1 MVQSAFFGLALPRN
15 GLEWRRLLFCAPR
28 GPRRHKLCV
37 LLFCI
42 PLLARAQQIER
53 IDTALPDAPTM
64 GTPAAQDVAGQNRGE
79 SLGTISGTVVDQNGN
94 FVFSARVRLEREG
107 HVEGHNK
114 EREVESDKE
123 GHFTFA
129 GVPAG
134 PFRLT
139 ISAVSFADQDVPGVL
154 HPGEALEVPPISLA
168 IASATSE
175 VRVSVTNYEL
185 AEEQVKIQE
194 TQRVLGVIPN
204 FYVTY
209 QQDTLPLRPK
219 QKFELAW
226 KTSVDPVTFAAAG
239 GFAGVQQA
247 ENEFKGYGQG
257 AQGYAKRYGAS
268 YADSFIGTMVG
279 GAILPSLLKQDP
291 RYFYKG
297 TGSKRS
303 RILYAMANAVVC
315 KGDNGHWQPD
325 YSGILG
331 SLAAGGI
338 SNLYYPASSRNGAWL
353 TFENTFIGIG
363 GSAIGN
369 LFQEFLVRK
378 LTPHTRGPQTINP

>member
-1 MVQSAFFGLALPRN
+1 MAQSMFCGLTLPRK
-15 GLEWRRLLFCAPR
+15 GLQWRRLPLCALFCCLPF
-28 GPRRHKLCV
+28 LTQ
-37 LLFCI
+37 
-42 PLLARAQQIER
+42 AQQVER
-53 IDTALPDAPTM
+53 INTSLPDAPAM
-64 GTPAAQDVAGQNRGE
+64 GFSPAQDSVGPNAGE
-79 SLGTISGTVVDQNGN
+79 ALGTISGTVVDQNGN
-94 FVFSARVRLEREG
+94 FVFSARVRLERDG
-107 HVEGHNK
+107 HVEQ
-114 EREVESDKE
+114 REAESDKE

-139 ISAVSFADQDVPGVL
+139 ISAASFADQEVPGTL
-154 HPGEALEVPPISLA
+154 NAGENLEVPQISLL
-168 IASATSE
+168 IATATTE

-185 AEEQVKIQE
+185 AQEQVKIQE

-204 FYVTY
+204 FYVSY
-209 QQDTLPLRPK
+209 QQNTLPLAPK

-226 KTSVDPVTFAAAG
+226 KTSVDPVSFAAAG
-239 GFAGVQQA
+239 GFAAVQQA
-247 ENEFKGYGQG
+247 ENEFSGYGQG

-268 YADSFIGTMVG
+268 YADSFIGTMIG
-279 GAILPSLLKQDP
+279 GAILPSILKQDP

-297 TGSKRS
+297 TGSTRS
-303 RILYAMANAVVC
+303 RILYAIANAVIC

-325 YSGILG
+325 YSGVLG

-338 SNLYYPASSRNGAWL
+338 SNLYYPAGSRNGAWL

-363 GSAIGN
+363 GSAVAN

>member
-1 MVQSAFFGLALPRN
+1 MVQSASFGLTAPRN
-15 GLEWRRLLFCAPR
+15 GLQWRRLP
-28 GPRRHKLCV
+28 LCV
-37 LLFCI
+37 LFCCL
-42 PLLARAQQIER
+42 PFLTQAQQIEQV
-53 IDTALPDAPTM
+53 ASPLPDAPTM
-64 GTPAAQDVAGQNRGE
+64 PVPAAQDTAGQNQE
-79 SLGTISGTVVDQNGN
+79 SLGAISGTVVDQNGN
-94 FVFSARVRLEREG
+94 FVFSARVKLEREG
-107 HVEGHNK
+107 HVE
-114 EREVESDKE
+114 EREAVSDEK
-123 GHFTFA
+123 GRFTFA

-139 ISAVSFADQDVPGVL
+139 ISALSFATQEAAGIL
-154 HPGEALEVPPISLA
+154 HAGESLEVPQISLL
-168 IASATSE
+168 IAAETTE

-185 AEEQVKIQE
+185 AEEQVKIEE
-194 TQRVLGVIPN
+194 TQRVLGVFPN
-204 FYVTY
+204 FYVSY

-226 KTSVDPVTFAAAG
+226 KTSVDPVTLAVTG

-247 ENEFKGYGQG
+247 ENGFSGYGQG

-297 TGSKRS
+297 TGSTRS
-303 RILYAMANAVVC
+303 RILYALANSVIC
-315 KGDNGHWQPD
+315 KGDNGHWQAD

-363 GSAIGN
+363 GAAVGN

>member
-1 MVQSAFFGLALPRN
+1 MVQRALIVLTAPRN
-15 GLEWRRLLFCAPR
+15 GLQQCRLPLRAPR
-28 GPRRHKLCV
+28 GPRRHALCI
-37 LLFCI
+37 LFCCL
-42 PLLARAQQIER
+42 PFLTQAQQIQYV
-53 IDTALPDAPTM
+53 DTSLPDAPTL
-64 GTPAAQDVAGQNRGE
+64 GIPAAQDASGQNPGE
-79 SLGTISGTVVDQNGN
+79 SLGAISGTVVDQNGN
-94 FVFSARVRLEREG
+94 FVFSARVKLEREG
-107 HVEGHNK
+107 RTGQ
-114 EREVESDKE
+114 REAVSDKE

-139 ISAVSFADQDVPGVL
+139 ISAVTFADQEVAGIL
-154 HPGEALEVPPISLA
+154 HPGEALEVPQISLL
-168 IASATSE
+168 IAAATTE

-185 AEEQVKIQE
+185 AEEQVKIEE
-194 TQRVLGVIPN
+194 TQRVFGVIPN
-204 FYVTY
+204 FFVSY

-226 KTSVDPVTFAAAG
+226 KTSVDPVTFATAAG
-239 GFAGVQQA
+239 FAAVQQA
-247 ENEFKGYGQG
+247 ENTFSGYGQG

-268 YADSFIGTMVG
+268 YADSFISTMVG

-297 TGSKRS
+297 TGTIRS
-303 RILYAMANAVVC
+303 RILYAMANAVIC

-353 TFENTFIGIG
+353 TFENTFIGLG
-363 GSAIGN
+363 GSAAAN

>member
-1 MVQSAFFGLALPRN
+1 MVQSAFFGLTAQRN
-15 GLEWRRLLFCAPR
+15 RFQRRRLLLRAPR
-28 GPRRHKLCV
+28 GPRRRTLCV
-37 LLFCI
+37 LFCCL
-42 PLLARAQQIER
+42 PFLTQAQQIEH
-53 IDTALPDAPTM
+53 IDTPLPDAPTM
-64 GTPAAQDVAGQNRGE
+64 GIPSAQDAAGQNPGE

-94 FVFSARVRLEREG
+94 FVFAARVRLEREG
-107 HVEGHNK
+107 HTEQQDAV
-114 EREVESDKE
+114 SDQE
-123 GHFTFA
+123 GHFAFA

-139 ISAVSFADQDVPGVL
+139 ISAATFADQEVAGIL
-154 HPGEALEVPPISLA
+154 HPGEALEVPQVSLL
-168 IASATSE
+168 IAGATSE

-209 QQDTLPLRPK
+209 QQNTLPLRPK

-247 ENEFKGYGQG
+247 ENTFSGYGQG

-279 GAILPSLLKQDP
+279 GAILPTLLKQDP

-297 TGSKRS
+297 TGSIRS

-338 SNLYYPASSRNGAWL
+338 SNLYYPASSRNGASL
-353 TFENTFIGIG
+353 TFENTFIGLG
-363 GSAIGN
+363 GSAVAN

>member
-1 MVQSAFFGLALPRN
+1 MVQSAFLGLRAPRI
-15 GLEWRRLLFCAPR
+15 GLQRRRLPLRVPR
-28 GPRRHKLCV
+28 GPRRHTLCV
-37 LLFCI
+37 LFCCL
-42 PLLARAQQIER
+42 PFLTQAQQIKS
-53 IDTALPDAPTM
+53 IDTLLPDAPTI
-64 GTPAAQDVAGQNRGE
+64 GVPAAPDAAGQNPAE

-107 HVEGHNK
+107 HIE
-114 EREVESDKE
+114 ERETVSDRE

-134 PFRLT
+134 SFRLT
-139 ISAVSFADQDVPGVL
+139 ISAVTFADQEVPGIL
-154 HPGEALEVPPISLA
+154 HRGEALEVPLISLP
-168 IASATSE
+168 IAAATTE
-175 VRVSVTNYEL
+175 VLVSVTNYEL
-185 AEEQVKIQE
+185 AEEQVKIEE

-204 FYVTY
+204 FYVSY

-226 KTSVDPVTFAAAG
+226 KTSVDPVTFAATG

-247 ENEFKGYGQG
+247 ENGFSGYGQG

-297 TGSKRS
+297 TGSTRS
-303 RILYAMANAVVC
+303 RILYAMANAVIC

-338 SNLYYPASSRNGAWL
+338 SNLYYPASARNGAWL

-363 GSAIGN
+363 GSAIAN

>member
-1 MVQSAFFGLALPRN
+1 MVQSAFLGLRAPRI
-15 GLEWRRLLFCAPR
+15 GLQRRRLPLRVPR
-28 GPRRHKLCV
+28 GPRRHTLCV
-37 LLFCI
+37 LFCCL
-42 PLLARAQQIER
+42 PFLTQAQQVKS
-53 IDTALPDAPTM
+53 IDTLLPDAPTI
-64 GTPAAQDVAGQNRGE
+64 GVPAAPDAAGQNPAE

-107 HVEGHNK
+107 HIE
-114 EREVESDKE
+114 ERETVSDRE

-134 PFRLT
+134 SFRLT
-139 ISAVSFADQDVPGVL
+139 ISAVTFADQEVPGIL
-154 HPGEALEVPPISLA
+154 HRGEALEVPLISLP
-168 IASATSE
+168 IAAATTE

-185 AEEQVKIQE
+185 AEEQVKIEE

-204 FYVTY
+204 FYVSY

-226 KTSVDPVTFAAAG
+226 KTSVDPVTFAATG

-247 ENEFKGYGQG
+247 ENGFSGYGQG

-297 TGSKRS
+297 TGSTRS
-303 RILYAMANAVVC
+303 RILYAMANAVIC

-338 SNLYYPASSRNGAWL
+338 SNLYYPASARNGAWL

-363 GSAIGN
+363 GSAIAN